1 MSKENEHLPYRTPD
15 TPHGFGKFHWPTI
28 FSGLLILCA
37 ANFVGTQ
44 YIATKLFFAKILGQP
59 IFGHIYRPYMWTV
72 WFFRYHSADNPYIRK
87 SVDAGIMIVVCA
99 SLLSVLY
106 VLITNFQRSK
116 QMLKG
121 QEDLHGSASFATKK
135 DLEEYGTFGT
145 TDGVYIGAFR
155 DGNSVRYLKHNGKEH
170 FCGIAPT
177 RSGKG
182 VGLVIPTLLAWD
194 QSVIV
199 YDIKGENWALTS
211 GWRSKPRKEGGL
223 GQTCLKFAP
232 LDTDTAHINPLDL
245 LRFGETHEVGDAR
258 KLAEMLVDSGVK
270 TANDYFVKQAITLA
284 AAFILH
290 LAYEAKLKGY
300 RPPTPAS
307 ILDIATDADNHIK
320 DVMEALRTYP
330 HRTPGVDPAFPGI
343 RDLSLKT
350 HPMVA
355 STMSTM
361 LAKGEKEFGAILGC
375 LTDPLQVYADP
386 LVRDAVA
393 YSDFHLKDL
402 VKHPISLYLV
412 IPFSDQERLKPL
424 VRLFFSMTIYRLTER
439 MDFSKAQT
447 VSNKY
452 KLLFLIDEFPSL
464 GAMTIFESALA
475 VMGGFG
481 LRAYLIL
488 QDFTQLYKAYGEHE
502 TIISNC
508 HVRTVYAP
516 NNQKT
521 AELIS
526 EMTGKRTIRHA
537 SVSFSGARTSSAQNQ
552 MSTSIQMVERPLL
565 TPDEVSKLKKPIT
578 ENPGTEKE
586 KIVGHGDI
594 LVFVA
599 GQKPIYGLQILYF
612 LDPVFVERASIAPP
626 AAAFDYKERSAPERP
641 RSMTI
646 IKHTAPTADEKP
658 PYEIPQ
664 EIEIRPKAKPQP
676 PEDLAEAVAED
687 TGTGTDHSYERDEE
701 DAYAEG
707 DQPTYEADD
716 DENKPSTLAS
726 LIHRSQQE
734 GDDE

>member
-1 MSKENEHLPYRTPD
+1 MSKGNEHLPYRTPD
-15 TPHGFGKFHWPTI
+15 DPQGFGKFHWPTI

-44 YIATKLFFAKILGQP
+44 YIATKLFFAKVLGTP

-72 WFFRYHSADNPYIRK
+72 WFYRYHSADNAYIR
-87 SVDAGIMIVVCA
+87 SAVDGGIMVVVCA

-106 VLITNFQRSK
+106 VFVTNFQRSK
-116 QMLKG
+116 KSLHG
-121 QEDLHGSASFATKK
+121 QEDLHGSASFATKQ
-135 DLEEYGTFGT
+135 DLEEYGTFQT
-145 TDGVYIGAFR
+145 TDGVYIGAYR
-155 DGNSVRYLKHNGKEH
+155 DGNQVRYLKHNGKEH

-199 YDIKGENWALTS
+199 YDIKGENWAHTA
-211 GWRSKPRKEGGL
+211 GWRSTPRKEGGL

-258 KLAEMLVDSGVK
+258 KLAEMLVDPGVK
-270 TANDYFVKQAITLA
+270 TGANDYFVKQAITLC

-320 DVMEALRTYP
+320 DVMEAVRTYS
-330 HRTPGVDPAFPGI
+330 HRQPGVDRAFPGI
-343 RDLSLKT
+343 RDLTLKT

-424 VRLFFSMTIYRLTER
+424 VRLFFSMTVYRLTER
-439 MDFSKAQT
+439 MDFSKAKT
-447 VSNKY
+447 VENKY

-508 HVRTVYAP
+508 GVRTVYGP

-537 SVSFSGARTSSAQNQ
+537 TVSFSGARTSSAQNQ
-552 MSTSIQMVERPLL
+552 MSTSVQMVERALL
-565 TPDEVSKLKKPIT
+565 TPDEVSKLKKPVMK
-578 ENPGTEKE
+578 NPGTDKE
-586 KIVGHGDI
+586 TIVGHGDI
-594 LVFVA
+594 LVFVT

-612 LDPVFVERASIAPP
+612 LDPVFQARATIDPP
-626 AAAFDYKERSAPERP
+626 SAAWHYKESTAPERP

-646 IKHTAPTADEKP
+646 IKHATAAAPERP

-664 EIEIRPKAKPQP
+664 EIEVRPKNTNPVI
-676 PEDLAEAVAED
+676 VAAATATEIASD
-687 TGTGTDHSYERDEE
+687 TGTFEDQTYEADPE
-701 DAYAEG
+701 D
-707 DQPTYEADD
+707 TYEADD
-716 DENKPSTLAS
+716 DDTKPSTLVS
-726 LIHRSQQE
+726 LIQSSE
-734 GDDE
+734 DEDTE